1 MKKIIQAIPVEIFQ
15 VNGLFFYKLTTN
27 REGVITS
34 WKGWNSETKALMYAE
49 KAIENYWYVGH

>member
-1 MKKIIQAIPVEIFQ
+1 MKKTIQAIPVEI
-15 VNGLFFYKLTTN
+15 VEINGLFYYRLTIK
-27 REGVITS
+27 EGVRQS

>member
-1 MKKIIQAIPVEIFQ
+1 MKKTIQAIPVEIFQ
-15 VNGLFFYKLTTN
+15 VNGMFFYKLTTPK
-27 REGVITS
+27 GITTS